1 MSFDISIE
9 NLIKDLNKKNKINNI
24 LHIGACLGEE
34 MPFYKMLSPKLIYW
48 FEPNPKLLDRLTT
61 NVNSDEFISKV
72 FPYAV
77 SSKKGQLEFNIIED
91 ESNSN
96 PGCSS
101 LNNLKIHS
109 ELYPHLKLVDKQL
122 VDTIVLD
129 EFLSE
134 NNLETNF
141 DLVSIDTQGHDYEIL
156 TSSNIIFNSNIIVIE
171 TSKLE
176 LYENQKVQSEIDSI
190 LLKRNFHKHYYHAFH
205 DAWGDTLYIKI

>member
-190 LLKRNFHKHYYHAFH
+190 LLKRNF
-205 DAWGDTLYIKI
+205 TVCCS